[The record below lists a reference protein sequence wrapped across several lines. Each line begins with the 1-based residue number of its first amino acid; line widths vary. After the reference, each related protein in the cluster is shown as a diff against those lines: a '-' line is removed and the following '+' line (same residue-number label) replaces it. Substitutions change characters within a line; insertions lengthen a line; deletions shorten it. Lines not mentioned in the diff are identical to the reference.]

1 MKRVLN
7 PRDVTDQL
15 ERFGMVVRDNEFFKA
30 SEEKLKD
37 FIIKEPKKAKK
48 AKVSDEDQD
57 KKDNSEV
64 EYIYVHN
71 TRKKYLEA
79 P

>member
-7 PRDVTDQL
+7 PQDVTDQL

-64 EYIYVHN
+64 E
-71 TRKKYLEA
+71 
-79 P
+79 